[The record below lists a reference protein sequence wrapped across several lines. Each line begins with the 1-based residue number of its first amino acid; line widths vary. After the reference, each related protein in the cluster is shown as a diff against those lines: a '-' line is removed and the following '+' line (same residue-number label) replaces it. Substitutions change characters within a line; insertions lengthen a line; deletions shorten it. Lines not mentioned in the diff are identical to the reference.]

1 MKIIKDYRHGYM
13 LPAITR
19 HVDDDSWTLELA
31 AFYLYLHKKKLDFK
45 SIKLSDQT
53 GLKVIYADGSYIG
66 CTNEGDQFF
75 NPMDMDLF
83 KKCLKELKY
92 KDGE

>member
-1 MKIIKDYRHGYM
+1 MKRYEVIAHE
-13 LPAITR
+13 A
-19 HVDDDSWTLELA
+19 
-31 AFYLYLHKKKLDFK
+31 
-45 SIKLSDQT
+45 
-53 GLKVIYADGSYIG
+53 GLGEEPI
-66 CTNEGDQFF
+66 F